1 METRSSLRFRCIFQD
16 TPVNSQLYYEDKALK
31 NLLYCYYFSTAE
43 DESVEAPRKLANIS
57 ARNRLSDKQSFPKYA
72 ISECLLYMC
81 NPKISVSVEINWKS
95 LRSAATEILIVRK
108 NLRALAKTP
117 NRQLKIIFSV
127 L

>member
-1 METRSSLRFRCIFQD
+1 VETRSSLRFRCIFQD
-16 TPVNSQLYYEDKALK
+16 TPVNSQLYYENKALK
-31 NLLYCYYFSTAE
+31 NILYCCYFSTAK
-43 DESVEAPRKLANIS
+43 DESVEAPRKLANIT
-57 ARNRLSDKQSFPKYA
+57 ARNRLSDKQSFLKYE